1 MVLLSAITY
10 NPLPADFTDNAF
22 DRTVAYFIE
31 VFLRLSYVY
40 PTATFCGDAYCE
52 LRWTRWVLDSSL
64 WFINLITIGEEELL
78 VDTVYFESVRVR
90 VYRPTTNSTQ
100 LPAVVFIHGGGYVMG
115 SVEGFDS
122 IARRIASSTHTV
134 VVSVDYRL
142 APEHVF
148 PAAVDDAETAVVY
161 LLTRGYVPLGVDR
174 SRVAVMGDSAGGGLV
189 AAVTQRLR
197 KRSDLPRLKAQVL
210 LYPLLQ
216 MGNLRTPSY
225 ENYRRQL
232 AGRGF
237 VGPRMIALYY
247 LMYAGF
253 DMAQQSHL
261 VDITLQNE
269 HISPLDRTTFDEY
282 AGLDRLPLNFRT
294 NHSVSTRYYNEEAS
308 HLIVPF
314 LFNPDFAPLMQPN
327 LSSLPRALVVT
338 CQHDVLRDEGVL
350 YANRLSE
357 AGVPT
362 TWKHL
367 ETGFHALLNF
377 HATMLTASNA
387 FDYVTQW
394 LLENI

>member
-197 KRSDLPRLKAQVL
+197 KRSDLPRLKVVWSAVDAAC
-210 LYPLLQ
+210 
-216 MGNLRTPSY
+216 T
-225 ENYRRQL
+225 
-232 AGRGF
+232 
-237 VGPRMIALYY
+237 GP
-247 LMYAGF
+247 
-253 DMAQQSHL
+253 
-261 VDITLQNE
+261 
-269 HISPLDRTTFDEY
+269 
-282 AGLDRLPLNFRT
+282 
-294 NHSVSTRYYNEEAS
+294 EE
-308 HLIVPF
+308 LE
-314 LFNPDFAPLMQPN
+314 
-327 LSSLPRALVVT
+327 R
-338 CQHDVLRDEGVL
+338 
-350 YANRLSE
+350 NRL
-357 AGVPT
+357 AR
-362 TWKHL
+362 L
-367 ETGFHALLNF
+367 ENA
-377 HATMLTASNA
+377 ATASRIKVIKVVWSAVDAACTGPEELERNRLARLENAATASRIKVIKVMHRAKLA
-387 FDYVTQW
+387 FDQW
-394 LLENI
+394 FAR